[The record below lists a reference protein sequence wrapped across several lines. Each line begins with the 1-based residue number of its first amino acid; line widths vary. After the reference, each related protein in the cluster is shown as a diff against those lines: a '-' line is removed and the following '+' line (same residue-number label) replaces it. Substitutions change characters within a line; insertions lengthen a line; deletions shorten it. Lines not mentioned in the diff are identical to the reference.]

1 MLQMKKKV
9 HVVQHTHWDLEWYFT
24 NNESFIQLVYHLDEV
39 MQALEQNQLDYYLLD
54 GQMSLLDDYFQVC
67 PDQKERLSK
76 LVNSGRL
83 QIGPWYTQTDELIVA
98 GESIVRNLTL
108 GMDLAD
114 SLGGYT
120 NIGYLPDSFGQSKD
134 MPKIY
139 NGVGIERTVF
149 WRGVPKDVTT
159 DREFS
164 WESEDGSTVLASN
177 IKDGYFIGVGLIYGD
192 DCQGL
197 INIVEKGTT
206 GDDIVLPVGGDQRF
220 VDFNLR
226 ERINLYNEKLDNY
239 DLVESTYDHFFEDIK
254 ANSLRTISG
263 EFISSSNSK
272 IHRSIYSS
280 RYDHKYF
287 NDKVE
292 RRMIYHA
299 EPLMV
304 MAEKIGIPYKKGVLD
319 RIWKLLAKNQAHDSA
334 GGCNSDKTNKI
345 ILERFVEADQLSYS
359 LVDYLIRK
367 IAESR
372 PIVKENDLTVFNPL
386 PWKVKKVIP
395 VTISSKSQMVTI
407 LNEGQP
413 VSSEI
418 IKTVKENNSSIRR
431 LKSEMENSSYYFVH
445 TLFVEIDLPPFNF
458 KTYQICEKNEGY
470 RITKD
475 EKTSIENETYRLTF
489 KDGEVNLFLKSRG
502 QLISNV
508 IQIEDSGDEGDTY
521 DYSPP
526 YKDDIYTLDFK
537 NADAQVLEG
546 KLINQMILTGYW
558 YVAKNL
564 DEREQKKRTQKI
576 PYTLTIDLTRGSKSI
591 SCHLVIDNKASD
603 HRMRALIK
611 TPFKNDYSYTDTP
624 FGTVERIIEDPHI
637 HDWKEFGLREE
648 PTTIFPMLHYVN
660 THDKKGSMTV
670 FSKGIKEYQLV
681 GEAFGKIALTLFRSV
696 GFLGRPDLI
705 RRPGIASGNEFKY
718 IATPDSQVQ
727 KSMTF
732 KFSIQF
738 DDRYEPA
745 KLSKNYLDY
754 ALSLPF
760 YQIQEINRFTT
771 TLKYFVS
778 NRLTNFKELD
788 IGLKLSSDTLVFSS
802 LRKSTEQAGFDL
814 RLYNPDMSNSVE
826 GGNLSFNQ
834 SVKYELVNLKGQP
847 ISNREESDTI
857 DLGVF
862 KAGEIKT
869 FHIV

>member
-1 MLQMKKKV
+1 MKKKV

-287 NDKVE
+287 ND
-292 RRMIYHA
+292 
-299 EPLMV
+299 
-304 MAEKIGIPYKKGVLD
+304 
-319 RIWKLLAKNQAHDSA
+319 N
-334 GGCNSDKTNKI
+334 
-345 ILERFVEADQLSYS
+345 
-359 LVDYLIRK
+359 
-367 IAESR
+367 
-372 PIVKENDLTVFNPL
+372 
-386 PWKVKKVIP
+386 
-395 VTISSKSQMVTI
+395 
-407 LNEGQP
+407 
-413 VSSEI
+413 
-418 IKTVKENNSSIRR
+418 
-431 LKSEMENSSYYFVH
+431 
-445 TLFVEIDLPPFNF
+445 
-458 KTYQICEKNEGY
+458 
-470 RITKD
+470 
-475 EKTSIENETYRLTF
+475 
-489 KDGEVNLFLKSRG
+489 
-502 QLISNV
+502 
-508 IQIEDSGDEGDTY
+508 
-521 DYSPP
+521 
-526 YKDDIYTLDFK
+526 
-537 NADAQVLEG
+537 G
-546 KLINQMILTGYW
+546 K
-558 YVAKNL
+558 
-564 DEREQKKRTQKI
+564 
-576 PYTLTIDLTRGSKSI
+576 
-591 SCHLVIDNKASD
+591 
-603 HRMRALIK
+603 
-611 TPFKNDYSYTDTP
+611 
-624 FGTVERIIEDPHI
+624 
-637 HDWKEFGLREE
+637 
-648 PTTIFPMLHYVN
+648 
-660 THDKKGSMTV
+660 
-670 FSKGIKEYQLV
+670 
-681 GEAFGKIALTLFRSV
+681 
-696 GFLGRPDLI
+696 
-705 RRPGIASGNEFKY
+705 
-718 IATPDSQVQ
+718 
-727 KSMTF
+727 
-732 KFSIQF
+732 
-738 DDRYEPA
+738 
-745 KLSKNYLDY
+745 
-754 ALSLPF
+754 
-760 YQIQEINRFTT
+760 
-771 TLKYFVS
+771 
-778 NRLTNFKELD
+778 
-788 IGLKLSSDTLVFSS
+788 
-802 LRKSTEQAGFDL
+802 
-814 RLYNPDMSNSVE
+814 
-826 GGNLSFNQ
+826 
-834 SVKYELVNLKGQP
+834 
-847 ISNREESDTI
+847 
-857 DLGVF
+857 
-862 KAGEIKT
+862 
-869 FHIV
+869 